1 MLALST
7 ETWKEHQLVCSQKTK
22 QLTQAR
28 DIFHQHQLLHID
40 TLSFYI
46 PRKKEDWGVLL
57 CHGAAEVVFDQHKIV
72 QGLKKGQT
80 LL

>member
-7 ETWKEHQLVCSQKTK
+7 ETWKEHQLVCSQKNK

-28 DIFHQHQLLHID
+28 DIFRQHPPHID

-57 CHGAAEVVFDQHKIV
+57 CHGATEVVFDQHKIV